1 MRKRLRRIALRA
13 LAYSS
18 TPFLPRARRPSRT
31 SRILLIRPDHIG
43 DLLFTTPALRLLRTE
58 CPQAHITCLVGPW
71 GWELMERNANVDQV
85 LVCPFPGFTRQP
97 KPSFLQPYA
106 LLGRYARLLQG
117 QGYDLAL
124 VLRFDHWWGALLAY
138 WAGIPQRIG
147 YALPELHPFLTQPV
161 PYTPGRHEVEQNLT
175 LTRAAWQRKE
185 PSTEE
190 AGALEF
196 NPSAEDSKFAT
207 RYLVERGIEPETP
220 LIVIHPGAGAPV
232 KLWRAEGFAQVGD
245 RLAERYKARLLITG
259 SSQEEGLAQ
268 EIASHMRSEPLIAAG
283 QTTLGEMAALMA
295 HADLV
300 IGVDSGPMHLAV
312 AQGVPTIH
320 LYGPVDH
327 RTFGPWG
334 DLRRHRVVISGLDCI
349 PCNRLDYTPQEL
361 EEHPCVRLITEEQ
374 VLAEAYRL
382 LEMLNNL

>member
-1 MRKRLRRIALRA
+1 MRRWLRRIALRA

-18 TPFLPRARRPSRT
+18 APFLPSERPSRI

-71 GWELMERNANVDQV
+71 GSELMERNANVDQV
-85 LVCPFPGFTRQP
+85 LVCPFPSFTRQP
-97 KPSFLQPYA
+97 KPSFFQPYA
-106 LLGRYARLLQG
+106 LLGRYARLLRG
-117 QGYDLAL
+117 QKYDSAL

-147 YALPELHPFLTQPV
+147 YALPELRPFLTQPV

-175 LTRAAWQRKE
+175 LIRAAWQRKG
-185 PSTEE
+185 PPIEE
-190 AGALEF
+190 VGPLEF
-196 NPSAEDSKFAT
+196 NPSAEDGKFAT
-207 RYLVERGIEPETP
+207 RYLAERGIGAETP

-259 SSQEEGLAQ
+259 SSREEGLAR
-268 EIASHMRSEPLIAAG
+268 EIASHMRSESIIATG

-295 HADLV
+295 HANLV
-300 IGVDSGPMHLAV
+300 IGVDSGPLHLAV

-334 DLRRHRVVISGLDCI
+334 DLRRHRVVISDLDCI
-349 PCNRLDYTPQEL
+349 PCNRLDYLPEEL
-361 EEHPCVRLITEEQ
+361 EEHPCVRLITVEQ
-374 VLAEAYRL
+374 VLEAACSL
-382 LEMLNNL
+382 LDPSAQ

>member
-1 MRKRLRRIALRA
+1 MRKRLRRIALRT

-18 TPFLPRARRPSRT
+18 APFLPRAQRPSRI

-43 DLLFTTPALRLLRTE
+43 DLLFTTPALRLLRTLF
-58 CPQAHITCLVGPW
+58 PQAHITSLVGPW
-71 GWELMERNANVDQV
+71 GSELMGRNANVDQV

-97 KPSFLQPYA
+97 KSSFFQPYA
-106 LLGRYARLLQG
+106 LLERYARLLRG

-147 YALPELHPFLTQPV
+147 YALPELRPFLTQPV

-175 LTRAAWQRKE
+175 LVRATWQRKE
-185 PSTEE
+185 PLIEE
-190 AGALEF
+190 AGPLEF
-196 NPSAEDSKFAT
+196 NPSAEDSEFAT
-207 RYLVERGIEPETP
+207 RYLAARGMEAESP

-245 RLAERYKARLLITG
+245 HLAERYKARLLITG
-259 SSQEEGLAQ
+259 SSQEEGLAR
-268 EIASHMRSEPLIAAG
+268 EIASHMRSEPMIAAG

-300 IGVDSGPMHLAV
+300 MGVDSGPMHLAV

-334 DLRRHRVVISGLDCI
+334 DSKRHRVVISDLDCI
-349 PCNRLDYTPQEL
+349 PCNHLDYTPEEL
-361 EEHPCVRLITEEQ
+361 EEHPCVRLITVEQ
-374 VLAEAYRL
+374 VLDAACSL
-382 LEMLNNL
+382 LNPR

>member
-1 MRKRLRRIALRA
+1 MRRWLRRIALRA

-18 TPFLPRARRPSRT
+18 APFLPRARRPSRI

-58 CPQAHITCLVGPW
+58 FPQAHITSLVGPW
-71 GWELMERNANVDQV
+71 GSEVMERNANVDQV

-106 LLGRYARLLQG
+106 LLGRHARLLQE

-124 VLRFDHWWGALLAY
+124 VLRFDHWWGVLLAY

-147 YALPELHPFLTQPV
+147 YALPELRPFLTQPIS
-161 PYTPGRHEVEQNLT
+161 YTPGHHEVVQNLT
-175 LTRAAWQRKE
+175 LIRAACQRKE
-185 PSTEE
+185 PSIEE
-190 AGALEF
+190 AGPLEF
-196 NPSAEDSKFAT
+196 NPSAEDNRLAT
-207 RYLVERGIEPETP
+207 RYLAERGIEPETP

-245 RLAERYKARLLITG
+245 SLVERYKARLLVTG
-259 SSQEEGLAQ
+259 SSKEEGLAR

-327 RTFGPWG
+327 RAFGPWG
-334 DLRRHRVVISGLDCI
+334 DLRRHRVVISDLDCI
-349 PCNRLDYTPQEL
+349 PCNRLDYTPEEL
-361 EEHPCVRLITEEQ
+361 EKHPCVRLITVEE
-374 VLAEAYRL
+374 VLDAACSL
-382 LEMLNNL
+382 LNAP

>member
-1 MRKRLRRIALRA
+1 MRKWLRRIALRT
-13 LAYSS
+13 LAYSLA
-18 TPFLPRARRPSRT
+18 PFLTQKPSRI

-43 DLLFTTPALRLLRTE
+43 DLLFTTPALRLLRTQY
-58 CPQAHITCLVGPW
+58 PQAHITCLVGPW
-71 GWELMERNANVDQV
+71 GSELVEKNANVDQV

-97 KPSFLQPYA
+97 KPSFLQPYI
-106 LLGRYARLLQG
+106 LLGRYAGLLQG
-117 QGYDLAL
+117 QGYDLAV

-138 WAGIPQRIG
+138 FAGIPQRIA
-147 YALPELHPFLTQPV
+147 YDLPELRPLLTQPV
-161 PYTPGRHEVEQNLT
+161 PYTPGRHEVEQNQT
-175 LTRAAWQRKE
+175 LIRAAWQGKGPPIE
-185 PSTEE
+185 G
-190 AGALEF
+190 AGPLEF
-196 NPSAEDSKFAT
+196 KPSAEDSEFAA
-207 RYLVERGIEPETP
+207 RYLAERDIGPETP
-220 LIVIHPGAGAPV
+220 LIVIHPGAGARV

-259 SSQEEGLAQ
+259 SSQEEGLAR
-268 EIASHMRSEPLIAAG
+268 EVASYMRSEPLIAAG

-295 HADLV
+295 HANLV

-334 DLRRHRVVISGLDCI
+334 DLRRHRVVCSDLDCI
-349 PCNRLDYTPQEL
+349 PCNRLDYTPEELL

-374 VLAEAYRL
+374 VLEEAYRL
-382 LEMLNNL
+382 LEMRKIL

>member
-1 MRKRLRRIALRA
+1 MRKWLRRIALRA

-18 TPFLPRARRPSRT
+18 APFLPRARRPSGDQI

-43 DLLFTTPALRLLRTE
+43 DLLFTTPALRLLRTQS
-58 CPQAHITCLVGPW
+58 PQAHITSLVGPW
-71 GWELMERNANVDQV
+71 GSELMEKNANVDQV

-106 LLGRYARLLQG
+106 LLGRHARLLQE

-147 YALPELHPFLTQPV
+147 YALPELRPFLTRPI

-175 LTRAAWQRKE
+175 LIRAACQPKE
-185 PSTEE
+185 PSIEE

-196 NPSAEDSKFAT
+196 NPSADDNRFAT
-207 RYLVERGIEPETP
+207 RYLAERGIEPEAP

-245 RLAERYKARLLITG
+245 SLAERYKARLLITG
-259 SSQEEGLAQ
+259 SSQEEGLAR

-312 AQGVPTIH
+312 AQRVPTIH

-327 RTFGPWG
+327 RAFGPWG
-334 DLRRHRVVISGLDCI
+334 DLRRHRVVISDLDCI
-349 PCNRLDYTPQEL
+349 PCNRLDYIPEEL
-361 EEHPCVRLITEEQ
+361 KKHPCVRLITVEE
-374 VLAEAYRL
+374 VLDAAYSL
-382 LEMLNNL
+382 LEMNG

>member
-1 MRKRLRRIALRA
+1 MRKRLRRIALLA

-18 TPFLPRARRPSRT
+18 APFLASKPFGDQI
-31 SRILLIRPDHIG
+31 SRILVIRPDHIG

-58 CPQAHITCLVGPW
+58 CPQAHIACLVGPW
-71 GWELMERNANVDQV
+71 GSELMERNANVDQV

-97 KPSFLQPYA
+97 KPSFLQPYV
-106 LLGRYARLLQG
+106 LLGRYARLLRG

-147 YALPELHPFLTQPV
+147 YALPELRPFLTQPV

-175 LTRAAWQRKE
+175 LIRAIWQRKE
-185 PSTEE
+185 PSIEE
-190 AGALEF
+190 AGPLEF
-196 NPSAEDSKFAT
+196 NPSAEDSRFAT
-207 RYLVERGIEPETP
+207 RYLAERGIEPETP

-245 RLAERYKARLLITG
+245 RLAERYKAHLIITG
-259 SSQEEGLAQ
+259 SSQEESLAQ

-334 DLRRHRVVISGLDCI
+334 DLRRHRVVISDLDCI
-349 PCNRLDYTPQEL
+349 PCNRLTTP
-361 EEHPCVRLITEEQ
+361 RK
-374 VLAEAYRL
+374 
-382 LEMLNNL
+382 N

>member
-1 MRKRLRRIALRA
+1 MKKWLRRITLRA

-18 TPFLPRARRPSRT
+18 APFLPRARKPSGDQL

-71 GWELMERNANVDQV
+71 GSELMEINANVDRV

-97 KPSFLQPYA
+97 KPSFFQPYA
-106 LLGRYARLLQG
+106 LLGRSARLLQE
-117 QGYDLAL
+117 QEYDLAL

-147 YALPELHPFLTQPV
+147 YALPELRPFLTQPV

-175 LTRAAWQRKE
+175 LIRAAWQRKE
-185 PSTEE
+185 PPIEE
-190 AGALEF
+190 AGPLEF
-196 NPSAEDSKFAT
+196 NPSAEDSNFAA
-207 RYLVERGIEPETP
+207 RYLVKRGIEPETP

-245 RLAERYKARLLITG
+245 RLMERYKAHLLITG
-259 SSQEEGLAQ
+259 SSQEEGLAR
-268 EIASHMRSEPLIAAG
+268 EIASHMRSEPVIATG
-283 QTTLGEMAALMA
+283 QTTLGGMAALMA

-334 DLRRHRVVISGLDCI
+334 DLRRHRVVISDLDCI
-349 PCNRLDYTPQEL
+349 PCNRLDYTPEEL
-361 EEHPCVRLITEEQ
+361 EEHPCVRLITVEQ
-374 VLAEAYRL
+374 VLDAACSL
-382 LEMLNNL
+382 LEMNG

>member
-18 TPFLPRARRPSRT
+18 APFLRRTRRPSRI

-43 DLLFTTPALRLLRTE
+43 DLLFTTPSLRLLRVQ
-58 CPQAHITCLVGPW
+58 CPQAHITSLVGPW
-71 GWELMERNANVDQV
+71 GSELIERNANVDQV
-85 LVCPFPGFTRQP
+85 LICPFPGFTRQP
-97 KPSFLQPYA
+97 KPSFLQPYT
-106 LLGRYARLLQG
+106 LLRRYACLLRE

-138 WAGIPQRIG
+138 WAGIPHRIG
-147 YALPELHPFLTQPV
+147 CALPELRPFLTQPV
-161 PYTPGRHEVEQNLT
+161 PYTPGCHEVEQNLT
-175 LTRAAWQRKE
+175 LIRAAWQRKE
-185 PSTEE
+185 PPIEE
-190 AGALEF
+190 AGPLEF
-196 NPSAEDSKFAT
+196 NPSAEDSRFAT
-207 RYLVERGIEPETP
+207 RYLAERGIEPQTP

-245 RLAERYKARLLITG
+245 SLADSYKARLLITG
-259 SSQEEGLAQ
+259 SSQEEGLAR
-268 EIASHMRSEPLIAAG
+268 EIASHMRSKPLIAAG

-334 DLRRHRVVISGLDCI
+334 DLRRHRVVISDLDCI
-349 PCNRLDYTPQEL
+349 PCNRLDYTLEEL
-361 EEHPCVRLITEEQ
+361 EKHPCVRLITEEQ
-374 VLAEAYRL
+374 VLEEAYRL
-382 LEMLNNL
+382 LEMLKIL